1 MKAMG
6 RIRMSG
12 DRRVPGPLF
21 GWNVTPRSQ
30 GKLSVGDVAK
40 VVEERPEGWTI
51 KRR

>member
-21 GWNVTPRSQ
+21 GWNVTPR
-30 GKLSVGDVAK
+30 GEGRLSVGDVAR
-40 VVEERPEGWTI
+40 VVEERPDGWAI

>member
-21 GWNVTPRSQ
+21 GWNVTPRGRQASCWRC
-30 GKLSVGDVAK
+30 GK
-40 VVEERPEGWTI
+40 VVEERPDGWAI